1 MAAMVESMFSVKYE
15 PWHKQGVIIDNAPST
30 EEAYE
35 LSGLNWNVEL
45 VRNFC
50 ERNGIKIDAGTFS
63 VIRDSDNTV
72 LGNCGERYMPFQ
84 NREAFDWCD
93 PLYQSD
99 LWQYET
105 AGSLK
110 NGCICWALMKQGEIE
125 LVNTDKLKQYLL
137 LTWSHDGSKS
147 VQVMPTT
154 VRVVC
159 NNTLQQALK
168 TAEMCHK
175 IRHTVSMKP
184 RLEEVRKLYS
194 EVKSSFDNQADAF
207 KILLDKKVTS
217 ADVEAYVNE
226 IMKSVFGKTDD
237 MKGKALTIS
246 NQIENTLLHYCENG
260 SGIKEQGIGN
270 TMYGAFNG
278 VTEAIE
284 HVIGGNRVKDRGYNI
299 LFGNGKVN
307 AGKAFDIAMNMAMA
321 V

>member
-1 MAAMVESMFSVKYE
+1 
-15 PWHKQGVIIDNAPST
+15 
-30 EEAYE
+30 
-35 LSGLNWNVEL
+35 
-45 VRNFC
+45 
-50 ERNGIKIDAGTFS
+50 
-63 VIRDSDNTV
+63 
-72 LGNCGERYMPFQ
+72 
-84 NREAFDWCD
+84 
-93 PLYQSD
+93 
-99 LWQYET
+99 
-105 AGSLK
+105 
-110 NGCICWALMKQGEIE
+110 MKQGEIE
-125 LVNTDKLKQYLL
+125 LVNADKLKQYLL

-159 NNTLQQALK
+159 NNTLQQALR

-217 ADVEAYVNE
+217 ADIEAYVGE
-226 IMKSVFGKTDD
+226 IMSSVFGKTDD

-299 LFGNGKVN
+299 LFGNGKAN

>member
-1 MAAMVESMFSVKYE
+1 MAALVESMFSVKAT
-15 PWHKQGVIIDNAPST
+15 PWHQQGNVIMEAPDT
-30 EEAYE
+30 EGAYE
-35 LSGLNWNVEL
+35 LSGLNWKVEL

-50 ERNGIKIDAGTFS
+50 ERNGVRIDAGTFS
-63 VIRDSDNTV
+63 VIRDKDNTV
-72 LGNCGERYMPFQ
+72 LGNCGERYVPYQ
-84 NREAFDWCD
+84 NREAFDWCN
-93 PLYQSD
+93 PLVESD

-110 NGCICWALMKQGEIE
+110 GGCICWALLKQGEIE
-125 LVNTDKLKQYLL
+125 LVSADPLKQYLL

-159 NNTLQQALK
+159 NNTLQQALR

-194 EVKSSFDNQADAF
+194 EVKSSFDNQQEAF

-217 ADVEAYVNE
+217 ADIEQYVNE

-246 NQIENTLLHYCENG
+246 NQIENTLLHYCKNG
-260 SGIKEQGIGN
+260 SGIREQGIGN

-299 LFGNGKVN
+299 LFGNGKAN